1 MNKKELKMDNI
12 GEKIIKRYYLLKES
26 INCAVKEEKGLKN
39 KFHRIV
45 DEYEIRLSKY
55 EKRQL
60 DIELFNMPKESK
72 EEIYKEYLKELE
84 WSKKYETIQNIR
96 IDVRIAVSYIKER
109 DPNFLKEMGYPELL
123 EDIDFDYIK
132 NENIKKYYYNIVL
145 PLNYEMI

>member
-12 GEKIIKRYYLLKES
+12 GEKIIKRYYLLQES
-26 INCAVKEEKGLKN
+26 IACALQEEKGLKN
-39 KFHRIV
+39 KFNRIV

-72 EEIYKEYLKELE
+72 EEIYNEYLKELE

-96 IDVRIAVSYIKER
+96 IDVEIAISYIKER
-109 DPNFLKEMGYPELL
+109 DPNFLKEMGCPELL

-145 PLNYEMI
+145 PLHYEII

>member
-12 GEKIIKRYYLLKES
+12 GEKIMKRYSLLKES
-26 INCAVKEEKGLKN
+26 INCALKEEKGLKN
-39 KFHRIV
+39 KFYRIIE
-45 DEYEIRLSKY
+45 EYEIRLNKY

-84 WSKKYETIQNIR
+84 WSKKYETIKNMK
-96 IDVRIAVSYIKER
+96 IDVEIAISYIKER
-109 DPNFLKEMGYPELL
+109 DPNFLKEMGYSELL
-123 EDIDFDYIK
+123 EDIDFNCIK

-145 PLNYEMI
+145 PLNYNMI